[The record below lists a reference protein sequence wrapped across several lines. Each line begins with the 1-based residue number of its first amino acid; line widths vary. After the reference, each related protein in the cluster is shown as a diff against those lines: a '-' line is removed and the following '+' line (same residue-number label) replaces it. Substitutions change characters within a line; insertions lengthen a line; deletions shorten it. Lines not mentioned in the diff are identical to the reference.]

1 MTLAGHVVSMGDV
14 DIEATSSELR
24 GVQVIPEAYCRRC
37 EEDEILQ
44 LYSATLMNLLKLK
57 Y

>member
-1 MTLAGHVVSMGDV
+1 MGDV